1 MNTAIIIGKE
11 NGKGTRNEIARL
23 IPSEIPIHNSCC
35 EMNCLLL
42 SLNSLYH
49 HLLIYITP
57 IYLLLIILASC
68 GQKVVS

>member
-42 SLNSLYH
+42 SLNLGIHSPVIH
-49 HLLIYITP
+49 
-57 IYLLLIILASC
+57 
-68 GQKVVS
+68 

>member
-42 SLNSLYH
+42 SLNLGIHSPAIHQYMTLM
-49 HLLIYITP
+49 I
-57 IYLLLIILASC
+57 
-68 GQKVVS
+68 